1 MEGVSKEDFRDLD
14 REVGTIGNDVTGLKV
29 EVRNMSENIEK
40 LVSKAEFFPVKVIVY
55 GLAAGSMGA
64 VLTAVISGVIAK

>member
-1 MEGVSKEDFRDLD
+1 MEVSKDDFRDLD
-14 REVGTIGNDVTGLKV
+14 REVGQIGNDVVGLKV
-29 EVRNMSENIEK
+29 EVKNMADNIEK

-64 VLTAVISGVIAK
+64 VLTAIISRVLTK

>member
-1 MEGVSKEDFRDLD
+1 MEGVSKEEFRDMD
-14 REVGTIGNDVTGLKV
+14 KEVGNIGNDVAGLKV
-29 EVRNMSENIEK
+29 EVKNMSKNIEM